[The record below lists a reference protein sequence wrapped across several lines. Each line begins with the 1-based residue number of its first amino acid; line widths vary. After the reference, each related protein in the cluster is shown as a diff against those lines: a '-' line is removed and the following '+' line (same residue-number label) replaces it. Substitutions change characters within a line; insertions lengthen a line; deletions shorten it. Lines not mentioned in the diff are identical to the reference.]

1 MMDEEKKENPSPEK
15 KGILLSSRAGFPERW
30 MFEDALSWAF
40 IVLFFLGI
48 AVGFVEAYA
57 DSFSRKW
64 VPAILGAA
72 FLLFLLFLWVFHAL
86 WGKRLRREKDYA
98 ILYFEEE
105 GTLTLSGDEEE
116 ISLPLSSLTKVEAR
130 EYRLFL
136 PFARLLHIE
145 GVSFGRMKVEY
156 ALKEGE
162 EEKAGRL
169 VLSDLF
175 CAEKSENV
183 LSSLLPKK
191 EAAPEEGG
199 EKK

>member
-1 MMDEEKKENPSPEK
+1 MMGEEKKGNPSPEK
-15 KGILLSSRAGFPERW
+15 KGILLSSRAGFPEKW

-64 VPAILGAA
+64 VPAILGGA
-72 FLLFLLFLWVFHAL
+72 FLLFLGVFHAL

-156 ALKEGE
+156 VLKEGE
-162 EEKAGRL
+162 EEKTGRL

-175 CAEKSENV
+175 YAKKSENV